1 MCYNICNQKER
12 GKYKM
17 PTYKTYEN
25 LLHYG
30 KILADKNHETKEGSF
45 IRITRWEYS
54 GQIYT
59 SVKLNG
65 DIIAIAEEREE

>member
-1 MCYNICNQKER
+1 
-12 GKYKM
+12 M
-17 PTYKTYEN
+17 PTYEN

-45 IRITRWEYS
+45 IRITKWNYQ
-54 GQIYT
+54 GQIYN
-59 SVKLNG
+59 SVKMNG

>member
-1 MCYNICNQKER
+1 
-12 GKYKM
+12 M

-54 GQIYT
+54 GQIYN

>member
-1 MCYNICNQKER
+1 
-12 GKYKM
+12 M

-54 GQIYT
+54 EQIYT

-65 DIIAIAEEREE
+65 DLIAIAEEREE